1 MLAAGALGWKII
13 AGGVVFIGALSG
25 GHAVS
30 GHRVANSTSNLTVV
44 YHSTSGSQATFK
56 VVCLPRSSTGTHP
69 NKKAICAAIAKQGI
83 RLFAPVPA
91 NMMCSQIYGG
101 PQTATIAGTVNGRR
115 MNSTFSRTDG
125 CQVARWNRAKV
136 LFTFPGYSTVSGR
149 IEVSPTCGGPV
160 QPGQN
165 CVNPSVDG
173 RAIFAPSSNSN
184 SGSKVTGIAT
194 AENGFSILLRNGTWN
209 VSGTTRDS
217 IAMRCATS
225 TITVPTSG
233 EVVVSCDTGI
243 R

>member
-1 MLAAGALGWKII
+1 MLAAGALGWKMI
-13 AGGVVFIGALSG
+13 AGGVIFIGALSG
-25 GHAVS
+25 GHAVA
-30 GHRVANSTSNLTVV
+30 GQRVATSTSNLTVV

-56 VVCLPRSSTGTHP
+56 VVCLPRSNSGTHP

-101 PQTATIAGTVNGRR
+101 PQAATITGTVNGRR
-115 MNSTFSRTDG
+115 INSTFSRTDG
-125 CQVARWNRAKV
+125 CQVARWNRAKAF
-136 LFTFPGYSTVSGR
+136 FTFPGYSTVSGR

-173 RAIFAPSSNSN
+173 SVTFAKIGNSN
-184 SGSKVTGIAT
+184 SVTRFTTTAT
-194 AENGFSILLRNGTWN
+194 AESGFSTLLRNGTWN
-209 VSGTTRDS
+209 VSGTTKAS
-217 IAMRCATS
+217 VAKRCAAS
-225 TITVPTSG
+225 TITVPTSS
-233 EVVVSCDTGI
+233 EVVVSCDTGL